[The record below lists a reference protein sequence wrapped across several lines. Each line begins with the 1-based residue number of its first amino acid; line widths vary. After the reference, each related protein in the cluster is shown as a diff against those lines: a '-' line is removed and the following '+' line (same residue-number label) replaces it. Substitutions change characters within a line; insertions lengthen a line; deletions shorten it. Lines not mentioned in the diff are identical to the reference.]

1 MYGVRVGALHMHV
14 EVCRVKNVYDERDV
28 SGFEASFVSKCIKA
42 ASRRGDCEAGAVAA
56 LS

>member
-1 MYGVRVGALHMHV
+1 MHV